1 MRIFVIG
8 KDNFL
13 NWDLHVVSAFKNLG
27 HQVEHFQI
35 NNRPWN
41 IQFSRGILKGLLGKN
56 RGNKI
61 SNGMF
66 INILKR
72 RLESFKPDLIFFTS
86 ACFIPVEF
94 YEVVNSLSFKPKI
107 FAWEGDGGT
116 NNLSN
121 SSIRTFVDVMFESE
135 NEYVKSNILEF
146 KNIFNLPF
154 CANINIYKKYDLK
167 RENKFYFCGSWT
179 EDRDEIF
186 SQLTDYDI
194 VFRGWKWDK
203 LSSSSEKFDIKLGT
217 ISVEEQI
224 NDYNRY
230 YTVINKHQASNNPL
244 SALNMRTFEVPA
256 CNTLLVNDYRKGIE
270 NYFDLDNEIC
280 TYKDILELKDILEK
294 IKKEPNSFDKIREN
308 GYKRVLNEHTYEHRM
323 KSVIKIYNEL

>member
-1 MRIFVIG
+1 MKIFVIG

-27 HQVEHFQI
+27 YQVEHFQI

-41 IQFSRGILKGLLGKN
+41 IQFSRGILKGILGKN

-72 RLESFKPDLIFFTS
+72 RLENFKPELIFFTS

-116 NNLSN
+116 DNPLN
-121 SSIRTFVDVMFESE
+121 SYVSSFVDVMFESE
-135 NEYVKSNILEF
+135 NEYVKANNFGF
-146 KNIFNLPF
+146 KNFFHLPF
-154 CANINIYKKYDLK
+154 CANINLYKDFGLK
-167 RENKFYFCGSWT
+167 KENKIYFCGSWSQ
-179 EDRDEIF
+179 DRDEIF
-186 SQLTDYDI
+186 SKLTDYEI
-194 VFRGWKWDK
+194 VLRGWKWDK
-203 LSSSSEKFDIKLGT
+203 LSSKGKDFDIELGT
-217 ISVEEQI
+217 RSVLEQI
-224 NDYNRY
+224 DDYNKY
-230 YTVINKHQASNNPL
+230 YAVINKHQAINHIC
-244 SALNMRTFEVPA
+244 ALNMRTFEVPA
-256 CNTLLVNDYRKGIE
+256 CNTLLINDYRKGIE

-280 TYKDILELKDILEK
+280 TYKDIFELKEILEK
-294 IKKEPNSFDKIREN
+294 MKKEQNHFDKIREN
-308 GYKRVLNEHTYEHRM
+308 GYKRVLSEHTYEHRM
-323 KSVIKIYNEL
+323 KSIIKIYNEL